1 MPLIDPNDRAE
12 VSGYDRAAASRILA
26 EIAAPGVF
34 PSPVTVELPDAAR
47 HLTYRLEPLEP
58 APGSRLTP
66 SQLDYLGRFM
76 APCTEAEVSTATH
89 RVSWTDSA
97 GVPNIGWCIPAP
109 DGLGPVVPIVARE
122 ATLVLWRQLAADP
135 RDLEHAAE
143 RLTPDQ
149 HRCLAATTTDI
160 DPHEI
165 FRIAVEAASRALV
178 QHALLAGTTSHRTPA
193 GFARAM
199 AASQIYAL
207 VGSTWYWELQAST
220 ARRGMVPVAFDERP
234 GGRLAYT
241 PSSIE
246 LLAAMKANTIA
257 TARRVMHQ
265 ATTTEGLTVRE
276 AVARYYLELDEI
288 SKQYALLPE
297 GESPRCLG
305 LIVHELPAGPFSAL
319 PGLVAAFTDV
329 FCELLDQIGAAP
341 AEGEASRPI
350 TDVRERTFHI
360 PDMNCQ
366 HCKATITGVLEGL
379 GIEVADVDL
388 VTKRV
393 VAQFADSGQRERAF
407 DAIRSGGYTVVPPE
421 AAAGGT

>member
-12 VSGYDRAAASRILA
+12 VGGYDRTEASRILA

-34 PSPVTVELPDAAR
+34 PSPLTIDVPDTAR
-47 HLTYRLEPLEP
+47 HLTYRLDPLEP
-58 APGSRLTP
+58 APGSRLTA

-76 APCTEAEVSTATH
+76 VPCTEADVTTATH
-89 RVSWTDSA
+89 RISWTDSA

-109 DGLGPVVPIVARE
+109 DGLGPMVPIVARE
-122 ATLVLWRQLAADP
+122 TTLALWRQLATDA
-135 RDLEHAAE
+135 RDLAHAAE
-143 RLTPDQ
+143 RLTPAQ

-165 FRIAVEAASRALV
+165 FRIAVEAAARALV

-193 GFARAM
+193 TFARAM

-220 ARRGMVPVAFDERP
+220 ARRGMIPVALDERP

-241 PSSIE
+241 QPSIE

-257 TARRVMHQ
+257 TARRVMLQ

-276 AVARYYLELDEI
+276 AVTRYYLDLDEI

-305 LIVHELPAGPFSAL
+305 LIVHELPSGSFSAL
-319 PGLVAAFTDV
+319 PGLVAAFTDA
-329 FCELLDQIGAAP
+329 FCQLVDRIEVGL
-341 AEGEASRPI
+341 AEGVPPRPI

-388 VTKRV
+388 ATKRV

-407 DAIRSGGYTVVPPE
+407 DAIRSGGYTVVPPGADDGE
-421 AAAGGT
+421 

>member
-12 VSGYDRAAASRILA
+12 VDGYDRSGASRILA

-34 PSPVTVELPDAAR
+34 PPLPRVDVPDSAR
-47 HLTYRLEPLEP
+47 HLTYRLDPLEP
-58 APGSRLTP
+58 VPGSRLTA

-76 APCTEAEVSTATH
+76 APCTEADVTTATH
-89 RVSWTDSA
+89 RISWTDSE
-97 GVPNIGWCIPAP
+97 GVPNIGWCIPTP
-109 DGLGPVVPIVARE
+109 DGLGPSVPIVARE
-122 ATLVLWRQLAADP
+122 TTLALWLLLAADP
-135 RDLEHAAE
+135 RDLEHAGQ
-143 RLTPDQ
+143 RLTADQ

-165 FRIAVEAASRALV
+165 FRIGVEAAARALV
-178 QHALLAGTTSHRTPA
+178 QHALLAGATSHRTPA
-193 GFARAM
+193 AFARAM

-220 ARRGMVPVAFDERP
+220 ARRGMIPVALDERP

-241 PSSIE
+241 QPSIE

-257 TARRVMHQ
+257 TARRVMHR
-265 ATTTEGLTVRE
+265 ATTAEDLTVRE
-276 AVARYYLELDEI
+276 AVTRYYLELDEI
-288 SKQYALLPE
+288 SKQYAQLPE
-297 GESPRCLG
+297 GETPQCLG
-305 LIVHELPAGPFSAL
+305 LIVHELPSGSFSAM

-329 FCELLDQIGAAP
+329 FCRLVDRIEVSP
-341 AEGEASRPI
+341 AEGAPPRPI

-388 VTKRV
+388 VTKQV

-407 DAIRSGGYTVVPPE
+407 DAIRSGGYTVVPPG
-421 AAAGGT
+421 AAASGT